1 MALLLHPT
9 AIIDPEAELGNGVTV
24 GPFAVI
30 EGDVVIGDGT
40 SLGPHTVVYNGTRL
54 GKDCRIFQ
62 GAGLGQIP
70 QDLKFKGEETV
81 LRIGD
86 RAIIREFCTMN
97 RGTAARGET
106 VIGNDCTF
114 LAYCHVGHDCVI
126 GDGVIVSNNLAM
138 AGHVEVGN
146 NVTIGGV
153 CAIHQFV
160 RIGDCAMIQVQSY
173 VTQDVV
179 PYALVG
185 ADPLRISGVNKVKL
199 ERLGYSPERCQTI
212 KRAYRTLFRE
222 GLNLK
227 DAIATLEETCPG
239 DTDILL
245 LTKFLRESS
254 RGIVRMESG
263 GGESFSN

>member
-1 MALLLHPT
+1 MPTQIHPT
-9 AIIDPEAELGNGVTV
+9 AIIDPNASLGEGVAV
-24 GPFAVI
+24 GPYAVI
-30 EGDVVIGDGT
+30 EGDVVIGDAT
-40 SLGPHTVVYNGTRL
+40 SVGPHAVIYSGARI
-54 GKDCRIFQ
+54 GRECRIFQ

-70 QDLKFKGEETV
+70 QDLKFRGEKTV

-86 RAIIREFCTMN
+86 RTIVREFCTMN

-106 VIGNDCTF
+106 VVGNDCAF

-185 ADPLRISGVNKVKL
+185 SDPLRISGINKVKL
-199 ERLGYSPERCQTI
+199 ERLGYSPERYQTI

-227 DAIATLEETCPG
+227 DAIARLNETYPG
-239 DTDILL
+239 DADILL
-245 LTKFLRESS
+245 LTKFTEASS
-254 RGIVRMESG
+254 RGILRMDSG
-263 GGESFSN
+263 SGEN